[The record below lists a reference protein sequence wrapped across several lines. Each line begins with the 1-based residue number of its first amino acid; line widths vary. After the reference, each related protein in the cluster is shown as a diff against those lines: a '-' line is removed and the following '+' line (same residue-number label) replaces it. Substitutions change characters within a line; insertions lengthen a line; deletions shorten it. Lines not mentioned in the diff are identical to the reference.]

1 MMNLS
6 GFVDEELQRVE
17 EIKKDKTLQAMIQT
31 RDELILR
38 LKQRLAWWKFLSFIL
53 AGTILLLLVMLLK

>member
-1 MMNLS
+1 MNLS

-31 RDELILR
+31 RDDRISR
-38 LKQRLAWWKFLSFIL
+38 LQRKLKYWRFMAALFSGTTVALSM
-53 AGTILLLLVMLLK
+53 LLLK

>member
-1 MMNLS
+1 MKAS
-6 GFVDEELQRVE
+6 EFSKEELRRVE
-17 EIKKDKTLQAMIQT
+17 EIKRYKTLAAMIKT

-53 AGTILLLLVMLLK
+53 AGTVLSLLVMLLK